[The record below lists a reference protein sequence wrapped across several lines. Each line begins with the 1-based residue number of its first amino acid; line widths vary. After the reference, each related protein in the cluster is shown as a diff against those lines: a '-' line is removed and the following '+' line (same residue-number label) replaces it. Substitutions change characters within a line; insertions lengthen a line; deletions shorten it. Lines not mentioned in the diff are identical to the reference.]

1 MLDPPI
7 QVIPVGNEMNI
18 NGYRKGIRLIVD
30 LYKMQINALS
40 RDLQYKSCKKSVN
53 IDIAF

>member
-7 QVIPVGNEMNI
+7 QFIPVGNEMNI
-18 NGYRKGIRLIVD
+18 NGFRKGIRLIID

-40 RDLQYKSCKKSVN
+40 RDLQYESCKKV
-53 IDIAF
+53 

>member
-18 NGYRKGIRLIVD
+18 NGFRKGIRLIID